1 MSIARHCLQRPETKP
16 CLASASHL
24 LRVLASAE
32 VGTVCCASTP
42 QNRPRPFL
50 LLTSRLTS
58 MSPSSRC
65 DEWQLSWVNCR
76 PARPR
81 RCWNIV
87 LRRVC
92 CLRLQLRFQ
101 PAPKPGRHDGN
112 GKTGSARRDN
122 RQSVSAVRHHQG
134 GRGRSDCAHVR
145 RPKAYTPAR
154 TRIETKQSGQIE
166 KKWPAK
172 KRSRHFSQRNTRQ
185 ARALLS
191 RRGPTAGSVRS
202 NGVFQW
208 RRRRAGARGTE
219 VDAAQGDTARRRPVA
234 V

>member
-122 RQSVSAVRHHQG
+122 RQSVSAVQSGIIRVDGAGATVLTYAGPRHTH
-134 GRGRSDCAHVR
+134 RHRSW
-145 RPKAYTPAR
+145 
-154 TRIETKQSGQIE
+154 TRIEKNKMETPPKYV
-166 KKWPAK
+166 PAK
-172 KRSRHFSQRNTRQ
+172 TRF
-185 ARALLS
+185 
-191 RRGPTAGSVRS
+191 GG
-202 NGVFQW
+202 NVF
-208 RRRRAGARGTE
+208 R
-219 VDAAQGDTARRRPVA
+219 VH
-234 V
+234 